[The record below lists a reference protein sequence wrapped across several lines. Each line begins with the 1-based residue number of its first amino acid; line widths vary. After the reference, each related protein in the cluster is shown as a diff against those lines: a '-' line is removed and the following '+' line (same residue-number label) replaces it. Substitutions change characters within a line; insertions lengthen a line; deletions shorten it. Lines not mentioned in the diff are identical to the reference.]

1 MKSRVACA
9 VLAACAVALPAAS
22 ADTYPDVDIYK
33 VDARGHVTNL
43 TANPALDTSPSVSP
57 DGTRIAFISSRD
69 GQPDIYV
76 MPAAGGDATRLT
88 TSPFDDQIV
97 AWNDGGKTAIAWTPD
112 SKRIA
117 FDAQNATIPPTCF
130 TNCVTWS
137 IYVANADGS
146 GSHRVADQ
154 ARAPAWS
161 RDGRY
166 LAFENEVT
174 PYGESES
181 VAIDRLDGS
190 APVRLP
196 VFNAFSDVGP
206 VWSPR
211 RNELAFQASA
221 RWVYTVRADGS
232 ARHRLARGLTPAWS
246 PDGATL
252 AFALGGT
259 LYRSS
264 RAGTR
269 VRRIASGG
277 TGVGFPVWSP
287 GGRAIAFQLTSGG
300 GPPQIAVVGARGG
313 RVQRLASATG
323 YDGGLAW
330 LGRTGS
336 LVFARC
342 ASPTA
347 CPS

>member
-1 MKSRVACA
+1 VACA
-9 VLAACAVALPAAS
+9 VLAAGAVALPAAS
-22 ADTYPDVDIYK
+22 ADTYPDVDVYK
-33 VDARGHVTNL
+33 VDARGHVIDL
-43 TANPALDTSPSVSP
+43 TANRALDTSPSPSP
-57 DGTRIAFISSRD
+57 DGTRIAFVSSRD

-76 MPAAGGDATRLT
+76 MPAAGGAATRLT
-88 TSPFDDQIV
+88 TSPFDDEIV
-97 AWNDGGKTAIAWTPD
+97 AWNDAGKTAIAWSPD

-117 FDAQNATIPPTCF
+117 FDVVNATVAPTCF
-130 TNCVTWS
+130 TNCTIWS

-146 GSHRVADQ
+146 
-154 ARAPAWS
+154 ARHPVVSPARSPAWS
-161 RDGRY
+161 HDGRY
-166 LAFENEVT
+166 LAYEDEIT
-174 PYGESES
+174 PYGESVG

-196 VFNAFSDVGP
+196 VFNASPDVGP

-221 RWVYTVRADGS
+221 RWVYTVQADGS
-232 ARHRLARGLTPAWS
+232 ARRRSARGLNPAWS
-246 PDGATL
+246 PDGTAL

-264 RAGTR
+264 RTGTR
-269 VRRIASGG
+269 IRRIASGLS
-277 TGVGFPVWSP
+277 GVAFPVWSP
-287 GGRAIAFQLTSGG
+287 GGRAIAFLASSGG

-313 RVQRLASATG
+313 RVLRLASAAG

-336 LVFARC
+336 LVFSRC
-342 ASPTA
+342 ASASA